1 MSNYKPMGLKSAL
14 LLSAAASL
22 ISGTAHAQSKA
33 ADPVE
38 LEPIIVTAERRET
51 SLQTTPISVTALNA
65 DALEVRGVT
74 DISDL
79 AKYTPNM
86 TFITSTGASGSRTAF
101 VFLRG
106 IGQSQVFLQND
117 PGVGTY
123 IDGVYLGRTQGSVQE
138 VLDLERVEI
147 LRGPQGTLYGRNTI
161 GGAINLVSRK
171 PDAAPGFEGSVEA
184 GNFGAIKVR
193 ARANGPLADTLSA
206 SLSVAYLKHDGYVEA
221 KSNPLCP
228 TCTSEDLSGEDS
240 ISGRLALRWKPSED
254 LTIDLTADAAKRDDR
269 SIGRRFAFYD
279 AAADQQGYT
288 FAVQRKLGVPPGA
301 FVNTDINTHNSN
313 IAGFDKQEVWGLSLT
328 GTWDLGGAT
337 FKSITAYRE
346 LSVGSP
352 SDGDGSPLMLQA
364 ARVAQIDQDQL
375 SQEFQLTGT
384 SFDDRFNWTVGLF
397 GYREDAT
404 SNLVQYRRFAERG
417 IFVPFP
423 VPTVIDCYDRSR
435 PLTSCPD
442 QDPTPS
448 ALKVRNYAGYA
459 HLSYE
464 VTDQLSITGGLR
476 YSWEKKEFVGTDFF
490 GLPLALTDSWTS
502 TTPKVGIDF
511 QATPEVMVYG
521 SYSEGFKSGS
531 INNGNDPLIPTS
543 VRPETVKAYELGVK
557 SQWFDN
563 RLRINAAIFR
573 SDYRDQQLQVSTSNF
588 TFAFINVSR
597 SRISGGELEFVA
609 RPFSGLTIDGGIGYL
624 RTEITKVGIATPAVR
639 QGARLVQV
647 PEWTVNLGATQI
659 VPIGE
664 MGDLTLRVDY
674 SFTDTREND
683 YVNHPNVRVG
693 SYSLV
698 NLRATY
704 APSGSNWEFGVYGAN
719 ILDEEYEVA
728 RTSIDPAWFAVAVD
742 GAPRTY
748 GVRIAVRY

>member
-14 LLSAAASL
+14 LLSAATSL
-22 ISGTAHAQSKA
+22 IAGTAYAQPKA
-33 ADPVE
+33 AETIE

-51 SLQTTPISVTALNA
+51 SLQTTPISVTALSA
-65 DALEVRGVT
+65 EALQTRGVA

-79 AKYTPNM
+79 AKFTPNM
-86 TFITSTGASGSRTAF
+86 TFITSTGIGGSRTAF

-138 VLDLERVEI
+138 VLDLERVEV

-171 PDAAPGFEGSVEA
+171 PDAAAGFEGSVEA
-184 GNFGAIKVR
+184 GNFGTVRVR
-193 ARANGPLADTLSA
+193 ARANGPLVDTLSGSI
-206 SLSVAYLKHDGYVEA
+206 SLAYLKHDGYVEA
-221 KSNPLCP
+221 KNSPLCP
-228 TCTSEDLSGEDS
+228 TCTSSDLTGEDS
-240 ISGRLALRWKPSED
+240 LSGRLALRWTPSED
-254 LTIDLTADAAKRDDR
+254 VTIDLAVDGARRDDL
-269 SIGRRFAFYD
+269 SVGRRFAFYD
-279 AAADQQGYT
+279 AAGDAQGYT
-288 FAVQRKLGVPPGA
+288 FAVQRKLGVPPSA
-301 FVNTDINTHNSN
+301 FVNRDINTHNSN
-313 IAGFDKQEVWGLSLT
+313 LAGFDKQDVWGASLT
-328 GTWDLGGAT
+328 GAWDLGGAT

-346 LSVGSP
+346 LSVRDAG
-352 SDGDGSPLMLQA
+352 DGDGSPLMLQA
-364 ARVAQIDQDQL
+364 VRNETIDQDQL
-375 SQEFQLTGT
+375 SQEFQLTGV

-404 SNLVQYRRFAERG
+404 SNILQYRRFAERG
-417 IFVPFP
+417 LFVPFP
-423 VPTVIDCYDRSR
+423 VPSLIDCYDRNR

-442 QDPTPS
+442 QEAIPS
-448 ALKVRNYAGYA
+448 DLKVRNYAGYA
-459 HLSYE
+459 HLSYDL
-464 VTDQLSITGGLR
+464 TDRLSVTGGLR
-476 YSWEKKEFVGTDFF
+476 YSWEKKEFVGTDVF
-490 GLPLALTDSWTS
+490 GLPIALTDSWTS
-502 TTPKVGIDF
+502 TTPKVGVDF

-531 INNGNDPLIPTS
+531 VNNGNDPLIPTS
-543 VRPETVKAYELGVK
+543 VQPETVKAYELGVK

-573 SDYRDQQLQVSTSNF
+573 SDYRDQQLQVPTSNF
-588 TFAFINVSR
+588 TFAFVNVSR

-609 RPFSGLTIDGGIGYL
+609 RPTSLLTIDGGIGYL
-624 RTEITKVGIATPAVR
+624 RTEITKVGVGTPNVK

-647 PEWTVNLGATQI
+647 PEWTVNLGATQM
-659 VPIGE
+659 VPIGD

-683 YVNHPNVRVG
+683 YINHPNVRVG

-704 APSGSNWEFGVYGAN
+704 APTGSNWEFGVYGAN

-728 RTSIDPAWFAVAVD
+728 RASIDPAWFAVAVD
-742 GAPRTY
+742 GQPRTY